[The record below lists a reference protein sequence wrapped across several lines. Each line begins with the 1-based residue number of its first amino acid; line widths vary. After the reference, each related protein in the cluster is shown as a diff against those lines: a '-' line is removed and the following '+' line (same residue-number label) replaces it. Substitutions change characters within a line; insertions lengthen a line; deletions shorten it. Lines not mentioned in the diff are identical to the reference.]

1 MQAPETAWQ
10 MTAFT
15 YSGPRENA
23 SPCGSR
29 YAARIM
35 KLHTYFRSS
44 ASYRVRIALQLKGL
58 SYDSVPVHLVRGEQK
73 AAAYASHVGDTLVPA
88 LVTDEGRWLT
98 QSMAI
103 IEYLDETHA
112 ETPLLPRDALGRAHV
127 RALAQM
133 VACEIH
139 PLNNLR
145 VLKYLVHEM
154 GASDEAKTGWYAH
167 WVRSGLEAFERQL
180 ALLDAERM
188 ADGLPPSEFCWGDAP
203 TLAECCLIPQIF
215 NAQRFNV
222 NLDGLPRLMGV
233 AERCNALPA
242 FQQAHPSACPDAE

>member
-1 MQAPETAWQ
+1 
-10 MTAFT
+10 
-15 YSGPRENA
+15 
-23 SPCGSR
+23 
-29 YAARIM
+29 M

-58 SYDSVPVHLVRGEQK
+58 SYESVPVHLVRGKQK
-73 AAAYASHVGDTLVPA
+73 AEAYASQVGDALVPA
-88 LVTDEGRWLT
+88 LVTDEGQWLT

-112 ETPLLPRDALGRAHV
+112 QLPLLPQDALGRAHV

-145 VLKYLVHEM
+145 VLKYLVHELKL
-154 GASDEAKTGWYAH
+154 SDEAKTAWYAH

-180 ALLDAERM
+180 QLLDAERK
-188 ADGLPPSEFCWGDAP
+188 AAGQQHSVFCWGDVP
-203 TLAECCLIPQIF
+203 TLAECCLIPQVF
-215 NAQRFNV
+215 NAQRFDV
-222 NLDGLPRLMGV
+222 NLNGLPRLMEV
-233 AERCNALPA
+233 VERCNALPA

>member
-1 MQAPETAWQ
+1 
-10 MTAFT
+10 
-15 YSGPRENA
+15 
-23 SPCGSR
+23 
-29 YAARIM
+29 M

-58 SYDSVPVHLVRGEQK
+58 SYESVPVHLVRGEQM
-73 AAAYASHVGDTLVPA
+73 AEAYASQVGDALVPA
-88 LVTDEGRWLT
+88 LVTDEGQWLT

-112 ETPLLPRDALGRAHV
+112 QLPLLPQDALGRAHV

-145 VLKYLVHEM
+145 VLKYLVHELKL
-154 GASDEAKTGWYAH
+154 SDEAKTAWYAH

-180 ALLDAERM
+180 QLLDAERK
-188 ADGLPPSEFCWGDAP
+188 AAGQQHSVFCWGDVP
-203 TLAECCLIPQIF
+203 TLAECCLIPQVF
-215 NAQRFNV
+215 NAQRFDV
-222 NLDGLPRLMGV
+222 NLNGLPRLMEV
-233 AERCNALPA
+233 VERCNALPA

>member
-1 MQAPETAWQ
+1 

-23 SPCGSR
+23 SPRGSR
-29 YAARIM
+29 YAAHIM

-73 AAAYASHVGDTLVPA
+73 AVAYASHVGDALVPA
-88 LVTDEGRWLT
+88 LVTDEGHWLT

-145 VLKYLVHEM
+145 VLKYLVHQM
-154 GASDEAKTGWYAH
+154 GASDEAKNGWYAH

-180 ALLDAERM
+180 ALLDAERKAM
-188 ADGLPPSEFCWGDAP
+188 GLAPSTFCWGDAP
-203 TLAECCLIPQIF
+203 TLAECCLVPQIY

-222 NLDGLPRLMGV
+222 NLEALPRLMDV
-233 AERCNALPA
+233 VERCNALPA

>member
-1 MQAPETAWQ
+1 

-23 SPCGSR
+23 SPRGSR
-29 YAARIM
+29 YAAHIM

>member
-1 MQAPETAWQ
+1 
-10 MTAFT
+10 
-15 YSGPRENA
+15 
-23 SPCGSR
+23 
-29 YAARIM
+29 M

-58 SYDSVPVHLVRGEQK
+58 PYESVPVHLVRGDQK
-73 AAAYASHVGDTLVPA
+73 APAYAAHVGDALVPS
-88 LVTDEGRWLT
+88 LITDEGQWLT

-112 ETPLLPRDALGRAHV
+112 QTPLLPSNALDRARV

-145 VLKYLVHEM
+145 VLKYLVRQM
-154 GASDEAKTGWYAH
+154 GVSDEAKNNWYVH
-167 WVRSGLEAFERQL
+167 WVRSGLEAVERQL
-180 ALLDAERM
+180 TLLDGERG
-188 ADGLPPSEFCWGDAP
+188 AAGLPASQFCWGDTP
-203 TLAECCLIPQIF
+203 TLAECCLIPQIY

-222 NLDGLPRLMGV
+222 NLDGLPRVMGV
-233 AERCNALPA
+233 VERCNGLAA